1 MKAYLFIETGEVR
14 EPQTGEWGI
23 DDDGW
28 IVPWNDD
35 SADEKETILTRHE
48 IEINPLADILTV
60 SQGNKGV
67 PLCIEWKEI
76 PIPRP
81 KKKVKKCQYIT
92 INHDSLGIKRGE
104 VTGWLTE
111 KEAKKR
117 GLEPEDRIYQTEIEA
132 EE

>member
-81 KKKVKKCQYIT
+81 KKKVTRWKWYIVEEDDT
-92 INHDSLGIKRGE
+92 TDERYTQL
-104 VTGWLTE
+104 
-111 KEAKKR
+111 EADMR
-117 GLEPEDRIYQTEIEA
+117 YEGYTLFRLDPTAR
-132 EE
+132 EEEE